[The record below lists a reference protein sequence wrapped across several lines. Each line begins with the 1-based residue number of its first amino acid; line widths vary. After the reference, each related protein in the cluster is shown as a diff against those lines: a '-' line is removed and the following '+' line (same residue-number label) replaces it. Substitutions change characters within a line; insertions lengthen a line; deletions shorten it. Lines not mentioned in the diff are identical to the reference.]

1 MTKLEDLEKRFGKN
15 SPFLL
20 EEVVDEECS
29 YDTAKTLLS
38 MYVKA
43 GDLRRYSQGV
53 YYFPKPTIIG
63 ETVPSF
69 EDVITKKYINFG
81 VKKIGYITGWTL
93 LNRVGVSTQV
103 PNVIEVCTNVE
114 KTRKRYVELRNRK
127 VILRMPTVEITE
139 ENVDYLQFLDIFKY
153 ASVDMIKENMDNIIT
168 FFDDKELKLE
178 QLQYWAKFYSNT
190 VKKTIRESRVYD
202 VLTLR

>member
-1 MTKLEDLEKRFGKN
+1 MTKLEDLEKIFGKN
-15 SPFLL
+15 SPILL
-20 EEVVDEECS
+20 EDVVDEECS

-53 YYFPKPTIIG
+53 YYFPKNTIIG
-63 ETVPSF
+63 ETVPNF
-69 EDVITKKYINFG
+69 EDVVSKKYIEYN
-81 VKKIGYITGWTL
+81 KKRMGYITGWTL

-153 ASVDMIKENMDNIIT
+153 ASVDMVKNNIECILNWYVEKGLNLNT
-168 FFDDKELKLE
+168 LK
-178 QLQYWAKFYSNT
+178 YWSTFYSNS
-190 VKKTIRESRVYD
+190 VKKTIRESKIYD